1 MNEFLELLRRMQA
14 PAVDTETGFYDT
26 YQPKVKQ
33 VITET
38 DDDQPN
44 KRVTTIDYPQVDT
57 REIGSLSM
65 GPLSMMSAERRG
77 YDPMLMQ
84 SEEKIPMDQLYTDT
98 IGDTGMT
105 SDQII
110 SQASQDPTLQGLV
123 EGAMPAGVAGTVAR
137 AAPKAIG
144 RVEKFLADRGYMQGR
159 YPGATRKG
167 EMIFGKDAA
176 GRSIRKV
183 AEYPGQ
189 FRQPPALTGKG
200 RAAIGLGIGGGML
213 ASGGELLNIPGI
225 GISTSAISDALKS
238 VKPSESA
245 SEIYIEDA
253 TPKDATQED
262 AQQDQSS
269 APAQTNA
276 LLSSAGDIAAD
287 PLNLVGQ
294 VRSDQEQI
302 DDKPALES
310 MYGKYARDPKARK
323 QQYLDQI
330 SKIYRN
336 AMILNA
342 IAELTGGRSQA
353 GMYVKMAT
361 GKLDAIEKFDQEERM
376 HAIFKDVFI
385 DENGQFRQGFDY
397 YSARDRILE
406 IGGSVEEANEL
417 AASIFGKP
425 TAPKEPGTAG
435 ERAEK
440 IAAEYLARGN
450 RQAAVEV
457 MARFYMRKENALG
470 RIINDEESRERA
482 EEYVRSLE
490 TGMEPNPDLPI
501 TGTSGRNAK
510 MITGMKRIDERV
522 D

>member
-1 MNEFLELLRRMQA
+1 
-14 PAVDTETGFYDT
+14 
-26 YQPKVKQ
+26 
-33 VITET
+33 
-38 DDDQPN
+38 
-44 KRVTTIDYPQVDT
+44 
-57 REIGSLSM
+57 
-65 GPLSMMSAERRG
+65 
-77 YDPMLMQ
+77 
-84 SEEKIPMDQLYTDT
+84 MDQLYTDT
-98 IGDTGMT
+98 VGDTGMT

-110 SQASQDPTLQGLV
+110 SQALQDPTMQGLV

-167 EMIFGKDAA
+167 EMIFGRDEA
-176 GRSIRKV
+176 GRAIRKV

-213 ASGGELLNIPGI
+213 ASGGELLNIPGL
-225 GISTSAISDALKS
+225 GISTSAISDALMS
-238 VKPSESA
+238 VEPSESV
-245 SEIYIEDA
+245 SEIPLDISETSSVEDV
-253 TPKDATQED
+253 TPEDATQED
-262 AQQDQSS
+262 AKKDQSS
-269 APAQTNA
+269 APAQIDA
-276 LLSSAGDIAAD
+276 LLSRPIRNDKE
-287 PLNLVGQ
+287 Q
-294 VRSDQEQI
+294 V
-302 DDKPALES
+302 DDNPVLES

-376 HAIFKDVFI
+376 HAIFKDIFI

-406 IGGSVEEANEL
+406 IGGSLEEANEL

-440 IAAEYLARGN
+440 IASEYLARGN
-450 RQAAVEV
+450 RKAAVEV

-490 TGMEPNPDLPI
+490 VGMEPNSDLPI
-501 TGTSGRNAK
+501 TGTSGSNAK
-510 MITGMKRIDERV
+510 MITGIKRLD
-522 D
+522 